1 MPNFRAPTRAARGVL
16 ILAIDDRQA
25 YDGLAKNDEA
35 NAMANISE
43 CLTKAAEFD
52 SHAAIATNWQLRA
65 TFKDL
70 ARFYRQMAMYLEQT
84 EQSDPKKRL

>member
-1 MPNFRAPTRAARGVL
+1 MIAPRAAGEVL
-16 ILAIDDRQA
+16 ILAIDDRQT

-52 SHAAIATNWQLRA
+52 SRAAIATNWQLKA
-65 TFKDL
+65 MFKDL
-70 ARFYRQMAMYLEQT
+70 ARFHRQMAIYLEQT

>member
-1 MPNFRAPTRAARGVL
+1 MIAPRAAGEVL
-16 ILAIDDRQA
+16 ILAIDDRQT

-52 SHAAIATNWQLRA
+52 SRAAIATNWQLKA

-70 ARFYRQMAMYLEQT
+70 ARFHRQMAIYLEQT